1 MSKLASVVGAGIAG
15 IASAIRLANKGFR
28 VTVFEANSYPGGKLS
43 EVVQDGYRFDAGP
56 SLFTMPELVEELFEL
71 AGEQAEDHFRYRR
84 LAVNC
89 HYFYEDGTFVEA
101 FAESED
107 FVRELA
113 QKTGEAPQNIQRA
126 LQQSAF
132 LYDHLAELFMHR
144 SLHRGSTFVNRAA
157 LRSYLSLPRLDFF
170 RTMHQANRQ
179 RFTDPRVVQLFNRY
193 ATYNGSDP
201 HQTPATMNIIPHLE
215 FGRGA
220 YFPERG
226 MYSIT
231 TSLCELAKRQ
241 GVQFHFGARVERILL
256 QGGKVRG
263 LRVNG
268 ENQEADVVVSNMDVV
283 STYRRL
289 LPNVAP
295 PARLLNQPKSSSALI
310 FYWGIRQAFESLDLH
325 NIFFSRNY
333 RAEFEHIFQHRSVH
347 YDPTVYLNITS
358 KYKPDDA
365 PPGCENWFTMINVP
379 NNSGQDWDGLIDR
392 ARDHII
398 AKLSRML
405 DTDVAALIATESIL
419 DPRSIESKT
428 SSSQGALYGNS
439 SNNRYAAFLRHA
451 NFSRKLR
458 GLYFCGGSVHPGGG
472 IPLSLLSAKIMADQV
487 ARV

>member
-1 MSKLASVVGAGIAG
+1 MSKRALVVGAGIAG
-15 IASAIRLANKGFR
+15 IASAIRLANKGYR
-28 VTVFEANSYPGGKLS
+28 VEVFEANAYPGGKLS
-43 EVVQDGYRFDAGP
+43 EIEQDGYRFDAGP

-71 AGEQAEDHFRYRR
+71 SGERSEDHFRYRR

-101 FAESED
+101 FAEPED
-107 FVRELA
+107 FVRELSA
-113 QKTGEAPQNIQRA
+113 KTGEAPQNIQRA

-132 LYDHLAELFMHR
+132 LYDHLAELFMQR
-144 SLHRGSTFVNRAA
+144 SLHRWQTFANRTA
-157 LRSYLSLPRLDFF
+157 LRSYLSLHRLDFF

-179 RFTDPRVVQLFNRY
+179 RFSDPRVVQLFNRY

-201 HQTPATMNIIPHLE
+201 HRTPATMNIIPHLE

-220 YFPERG
+220 FFPEQG
-226 MYSIT
+226 MYSII
-231 TSLCELAKRQ
+231 TSLCELAQRQ
-241 GVQFHFGARVERILL
+241 GVEFHLGARVEQILL
-256 QGGKVRG
+256 RENRVRG

-283 STYRRL
+283 STYRNL

-295 PARLLNQPKSSSALI
+295 PTRLLNQPKSSSALI
-310 FYWGIRQAFESLDLH
+310 FYWGIRQTFEQLDLH
-325 NIFFSRNY
+325 NILFSQNY

-379 NNSGQDWDGLIDR
+379 NNSGQDWDSLINR
-392 ARDHII
+392 ARDNIL
-398 AKLSRML
+398 AKLNRML
-405 DTDVAALIATESIL
+405 DTEVGSLIVTESIL

-451 NFSRKLR
+451 NFSRRFR

-487 ARV
+487 APR

>member
-1 MSKLASVVGAGIAG
+1 MRGSASVVGAGIAG
-15 IASAIRLANKGFR
+15 IAAAIRLANKGYQ
-28 VTVFEANSYPGGKLS
+28 VDVFEANAYPGGKLS
-43 EVVQDGYRFDAGP
+43 EIEQDGYRFDAGP

-71 AGEQAEDHFRYRR
+71 SGERAEDHFRYQR
-84 LAVNC
+84 LPVNC

-101 FAESED
+101 FAQPED
-107 FVRELA
+107 FVRELS

-132 LYDHLAELFMHR
+132 LYDHLAELFMKR
-144 SLHRGSTFVNRAA
+144 SLHRWPTFVNRAA
-157 LRSYLSLPRLDFF
+157 LRSYLSLHRLDFF

-220 YFPERG
+220 FFPKQG

-231 TSLCELAKRQ
+231 TSLCELAQRL
-241 GVQFHFGARVERILL
+241 GVQFHFGARVEQVLL
-256 QGGKVRG
+256 AGDRVNG

-268 ENQEADVVVSNMDVV
+268 ENQEADLVVSNMDVV
-283 STYRRL
+283 STYRKL
-289 LPNVAP
+289 LPQVNP
-295 PARLLNQPKSSSALI
+295 PARLLSQPKSSSALI
-310 FYWGIRQAFESLDLH
+310 FYWGIRQTFEQLDLH
-325 NIFFSRNY
+325 NIFFSQNY

-379 NNSGQDWDGLIDR
+379 NNSGQDWDNLINR
-392 ARDHII
+392 ARDNII
-398 AKLSRML
+398 TKLNRML
-405 DTDVAALIATESIL
+405 DTDVAPLIATESIL

-451 NFSRKLR
+451 NFSRKVR

-487 ARV
+487 DAV